1 MATELH
7 IGRLLQQKLR
17 DDERSVTW
25 LALKLNCS
33 RTNIYLMFKKQYID
47 SEMLMR
53 LSIVMK
59 FDFFECL
66 SREYKIR
73 LKSINAENKQPFK
86 P

>member
-66 SREYKIR
+66 SREYKIK
-73 LKSINAENKQPFK
+73 LKSANAENKTTI
-86 P
+86 

>member
-17 DDERSVTW
+17 DDERTVTW

-66 SREYKIR
+66 SREYKIK
-73 LKSINAENKQPFK
+73 LKSANAENKTTI
-86 P
+86 

>member
-1 MATELH
+1 MEIELH
-7 IGRLLQQKLR
+7 IGQLLQQKLR
-17 DDERSVTW
+17 DEGRSVTW
-25 LALKLNCS
+25 LAQKLNCS

-73 LKSINAENKQPFK
+73 LKSINAENKTNI
-86 P
+86 